1 MDRNVLLSINGDY
14 VFVPLWLILSVSLT
28 VLILLVVIFVVAK
41 KSGEKKKDK
50 KLLAEIE
57 AEDEKNARLRKI
69 MDAAPPITAFT
80 EAEFPAGVDIYE
92 YAHSGDGSLMDESI
106 REEALL
112 VWTEEQKL
120 LKEKQI
126 KARAEYFAA
135 VDFDTVDTVD
145 THKAESPKTD
155 GTEQCKEMSA
165 KERKK
170 YDKIRR
176 DNEKRIARAKKLK
189 EKEEKRGKKCSG
201 RKK

>member
-1 MDRNVLLSINGDY
+1 MDRNVLLSINGDF

-41 KSGEKKKDK
+41 KSSEKKKDK

-57 AEDEKNARLRKI
+57 AEDEKNARLREI

-80 EAEFPAGVDIYE
+80 DAEFPAGVDIYE
-92 YAHSGDGSLMDESI
+92 YAHSGDGSLMDESK
-106 REEALL
+106 REEALR

-135 VDFDTVDTVD
+135 VDFDTVDT
-145 THKAESPKTD
+145 HKVESPKTD